1 MVLGRLQAGSL
12 ALGEVDLD
20 LCHAETAISA
30 TLAEHLKVS
39 TKVAAHSVAEAV
51 EDSLATAA
59 RAHAAE
65 HGLDLPKH
73 VLVAFGG
80 AAPLRAASLA
90 EKLGIETV
98 LIPPDASVGSAIG
111 FFSAPLA
118 FEALESYSMR
128 LRNFNHQKINSIFR
142 QLWHKT
148 VSVVAAGAARW
159 KPGRPPK
166 ERRRAYMRYVGQGH
180 EVSVDLPNRDLE
192 AEDPMRLKKDFE
204 LEYVRLGFIPLLFE
218 EVEFC
223 AFALEVV
230 ADADPLAWPR
240 ERLHAK
246 QGSVLDKS
254 ILHSSGVEVTAREA
268 LGKRFVYDKHQE
280 VEHLVYQRSDL
291 LAGDFIPGPAVICE
305 DYTTTIVSEAFN
317 CWVLENGFLQLQT
330 RKANVQNF
338 ARPKALAFQDQRP
351 YTEDCLAH
359 RLAWTR
365 LLAIVEEQARS
376 TLRTS
381 FSTLLRECRAVSC
394 AVLCESGKL
403 LAQSEISS
411 PSLMGIL
418 LSMEECLPDSLQ
430 KLSRGES
437 MVHITS
443 GCMLQHS
450 DLIVLTP
457 VFEGDA
463 RKPSAYIASV
473 AHVTMML
480 HASYVVS
487 RATVSNSGVTAKDAA
502 ALMASNELCL
512 GRLLTLL
519 TERSV
524 TMAGLGAYIISE
536 SKEAVLRTLQ
546 LRGASCG
553 GPVQAKKNITVET
566 KGAEADS
573 KGLQVRHVELA
584 AELNF
589 NEGLHVKVSAHELPK
604 ADSEALRG
612 SPGLCM
618 SFCKFAL
625 MSSLGHGIPVNAGS
639 LDVFH
644 IQISGDLNAR
654 SGAIDASQVACFLPD
669 LLFECLWRETSCPAD
684 SASCLSSLA
693 WKANNDFFGLHIE
706 GGGMGAHSD
715 QDGISGCIFPSGFQ
729 AMPVEI
735 TESSCA
741 FGKPSLLL
749 TSKEL
754 IIDSGGAGCFRGGL
768 GVRWQ
773 LLAQSPVKVTV
784 LQGCCVDGPAGRA
797 GGFSG
802 KPFLTELKRKQRNH
816 AELERDERDLLPGD
830 VLILETPGGGGYGPP
845 AKRCR
850 KALQRD
856 LREGYVSDEAAV
868 MLYKLE
874 DLGEKQA
881 AVEKTTTLMFFSR
894 KKFLSHTLSDYLS
907 SFDHFSRSV
916 NRSRSR
922 TERKVGVSK
931 NFGTPKSSILIGFSI
946 INHPFWGTP
955 IFGNTQVFCDMVCKD
970 PFLSTQCRMADW
982 PRQSM

>member
-1 MVLGRLQAGSL
+1 MTESLLFLMRKHHFAWHFHTEVTDADLVLGRLQAGSL
-12 ALGEVDLD
+12 ALGEVDLK
-20 LCHAETAISA
+20 LSHAETAIST

-39 TKVAAHSVAEAV
+39 TKVAAFSVAEAV

-90 EKLGIETV
+90 ERLGIETV

-118 FEALESYSMR
+118 FEALESCSMK
-128 LRNFNHQKINSIFR
+128 LTNFNHQKINSIFR

-192 AEDPMRLKKDFE
+192 AEDARRFLKDFE
-204 LEYVRLGFIPLLFE
+204 LEYARLGFIALLAE
-218 EVEFC
+218 EVEFR

-230 ADADPLAWPR
+230 ADADPLTWPR
-240 ERLHAK
+240 ERHAK
-246 QGSVLDKS
+246 QQGTLGKS
-254 ILHSSGVEVTAREA
+254 ILSHSSGEGKEEKTAKRKA
-268 LGKRFVYDKHQE
+268 LGKRFVYDKQQE
-280 VEHLVYQRSDL
+280 VEHLVYQRSEL
-291 LAGDFIPGPAVICE
+291 LVGDFIPGPAVICE

-317 CWVLENGFLQLQT
+317 CWVLENGFLQLQAS
-330 RKANVQNF
+330 RKAAKVLPNF
-338 ARPKALAFQDQRP
+338 ARPKALADQRP
-351 YTEDCLAH
+351 YTEDCLSH

-376 TLRTS
+376 SLRTS
-381 FSTLLRECRAVSC
+381 FSTILRECRAVSC

-411 PSLMGIL
+411 PSLTAVL
-418 LSMEECLPDSLQ
+418 LSIQECLPDSLQ

-437 MVHITS
+437 LVHITP

-457 VFEGDA
+457 VFEGSDTT
-463 RKPSAYIASV
+463 KPSAYIASV
-473 AHVTMML
+473 AHAAPVMR
-480 HASYVVS
+480 HGSYVVS
-487 RATVSNSGVTAKDAA
+487 RATVENSGLTADVA

-512 GRLLTLL
+512 GRLQTLL

-524 TMAGLGAYIISE
+524 TMASLGTYIIRE

-546 LRGASCG
+546 LRRAGDEG
-553 GPVQAKKNITVET
+553 GPLHAKKNITVET
-566 KGAEADS
+566 RGAEADS

-589 NEGLHVKVSAHELPK
+589 NEGLQVKVSAHELPK
-604 ADSEALRG
+604 AGSEALRG

-644 IQISGDLNAR
+644 IQITPALNAT
-654 SGAIDASQVACFLPD
+654 SGNIDASQVACFLPD
-669 LLFECLWRETSCPAD
+669 LLFECLWREISCPAD

-693 WKANNDFFGLHIE
+693 WKANDDSLGLHIE
-706 GGGMGAHSD
+706 GGGMGAHVD
-715 QDGISGCIFPSGFQ
+715 QDGISGCIFSSGFQ
-729 AMPVEI
+729 AMPVEV
-735 TESSCA
+735 TEMSSCA
-741 FGKPSLLL
+741 SGKPSLLF

-773 LLAQSPVKVTV
+773 LLAFHRPVKVSV

-797 GGFSG
+797 GGFAG
-802 KPFLTELKRKQRNH
+802 KPFLTELKRKQRH
-816 AELERDERDLLPGD
+816 GEESELLPGD

-874 DLGEKQA
+874 DLVEKQA
-881 AVEKTTTLMFFSR
+881 ICGKVDNIYVEALRNSCY
-894 KKFLSHTLSDYLS
+894 TLSLPFKAFYFQVSNMAAAYLCEAVRHS
-907 SFDHFSRSV
+907 CH
-916 NRSRSR
+916 
-922 TERKVGVSK
+922 T
-931 NFGTPKSSILIGFSI
+931 
-946 INHPFWGTP
+946 
-955 IFGNTQVFCDMVCKD
+955 
-970 PFLSTQCRMADW
+970 
-982 PRQSM
+982 